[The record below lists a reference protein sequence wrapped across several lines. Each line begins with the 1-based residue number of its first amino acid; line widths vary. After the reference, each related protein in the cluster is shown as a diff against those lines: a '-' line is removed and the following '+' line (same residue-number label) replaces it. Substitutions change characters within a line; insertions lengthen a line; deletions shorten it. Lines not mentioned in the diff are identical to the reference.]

1 MRSLIN
7 PTPRLSCQDNLL
19 LEFLYFLSM
28 NLSFKAQLVFCLC
41 QLHHG
46 NLSLIWIDVKEGVRF
61 PSKPLY
67 FHIRHCWKDTISKRI
82 KLGSTYLAGLS
93 DTAIIVQYKIS
104 RSLLGNRVF
113 FTLKQ
118 AEYLFQLRICFLP
131 MLKGWLF
138 LFPFFIIY
146 SCKRTQDHLDETC
159 FSLFDPQRRLK
170 VLRHLTQNY

>member
-1 MRSLIN
+1 
-7 PTPRLSCQDNLL
+7 
-19 LEFLYFLSM
+19 M

-67 FHIRHCWKDTISKRI
+67 FQIRHFWKDTISKRI
-82 KLGSTYLAGLS
+82 KLESTNLAGLS
-93 DTAIIVQYKIS
+93 DTAIIVQCKIS
-104 RSLLGNRVF
+104 RSLLGNRMF

-118 AEYLFQLRICFLP
+118 ADYLFQLRISFPCW
-131 MLKGWLF
+131 KGDSSFSL
-138 LFPFFIIY
+138 FFIIY

-159 FSLFDPQRRLK
+159 FSLFDSQRRLK